1 MGKTRIFRV
10 SFRAEA
16 GVYEVYCKRV
26 SQSDLFGF
34 VELEEFLFGEKSAIV
49 VDPSEERLKTEFAGV
64 GRTHVPLH
72 AILRIDEVEK
82 QGVSKVVNAEG
93 GNVAQFPVPMYT
105 PPGQGGKGI
114 K

>member
-26 SQSDLFGF
+26 SQGDLFGF
-34 VELEEFLFGEKSAIV
+34 VELEDLLFGEKSAIV

-64 GRTHVPLH
+64 ARTHVPLH

-82 QGVSKVVNAEG
+82 RGNSTIRAVGEKGDKVT
-93 GNVAQFPVPMYT
+93 PLPTPIYT
-105 PPGQGGKGI
+105 PSKRER
-114 K
+114 